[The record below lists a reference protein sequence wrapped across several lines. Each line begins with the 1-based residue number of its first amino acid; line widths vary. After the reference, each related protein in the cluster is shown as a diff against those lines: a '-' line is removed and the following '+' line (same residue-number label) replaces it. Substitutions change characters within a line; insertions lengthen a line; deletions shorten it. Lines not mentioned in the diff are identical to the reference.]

1 MNRQRAVFTKII
13 ILGVSFDICV
23 ELGLFTNKSR
33 VLTSW
38 CQRGAMHC
46 LLALESKRADPLA
59 CPWLVGVAKCSV
71 NAALVADSAAII
83 SNVGVKT
90 FYPALGETGRRGRAA
105 TCRG

>member
-46 LLALESKRADPLA
+46 LLALDRK
-59 CPWLVGVAKCSV
+59 SV
-71 NAALVADSAAII
+71 V
-83 SNVGVKT
+83 
-90 FYPALGETGRRGRAA
+90 
-105 TCRG
+105 